1 MFFSVLGGGMAT
13 LANIHI
19 VYSQTRSVVVTA
31 LVAVSG
37 SLPPLLLP
45 ALSTSLAQ
53 RFGGPRT
60 YITRYVLS
68 TVIAFVPVVLLTT
81 GHLSTVTVLM
91 WTTAMS
97 SIAGLFIPAA
107 SLVQRMLAPQALLP
121 EFTAAGGRNA
131 AIAGVI
137 GILGGGVLSIGSLV
151 GFVTVLGIAARNG
164 IMLVSHY
171 RHLEVEE
178 GMPFGVPLVLRGAE
192 ERLAPILM
200 TASCAALA
208 LLPLVISG
216 NIPGHEIEFPMAV
229 VILGGL
235 VTSTTLNLFLLP
247 VLYAAF
253 GQSRHRTG

>member
-1 MFFSVLGGGMAT
+1 MLLLAGFSVLGI
-13 LANIHI
+13 L
-19 VYSQTRSVVVTA
+19 
-31 LVAVSG
+31 
-37 SLPPLLLP
+37 
-45 ALSTSLAQ
+45 
-53 RFGGPRT
+53 
-60 YITRYVLS
+60 
-68 TVIAFVPVVLLTT
+68 VLLQVDFQSARLTT
-81 GHLSTVTVLM
+81 MVALTLPFALIGGV
-91 WTTAMS
+91 
-97 SIAGLFIPAA
+97 AA
-107 SLVQRMLAPQALLP
+107 A
-121 EFTAAGGRNA
+121 F
-131 AIAGVI
+131 
-137 GILGGGVLSIGSLV
+137 LGGGVLSIGSLV